1 MSHEIRTPMN
11 AILGFTDILLESE
24 SDPIKL
30 DNLKII
36 KSSGK
41 NLLNDILDF
50 SKIEAGKIEIQKENF
65 SFSRMIENLIGMFQ
79 VLAGEKNIEFD
90 VKVDSSVPAVVFGD
104 EHRITQILL
113 NILGNAFKF
122 TRQGSVDL
130 ECRYEDLFVIITME
144 DTGIGVSK
152 EKTDYIFNPFEQ
164 GDSSL
169 GRRYGGTGLGLS
181 ISRKL
186 AQLMDGSIT
195 VESEEG
201 EGSVFTITL
210 RLPPGHT
217 DSEEKIEGGFLIGY
231 SATDLLHE
239 EAGYTSEEMVK
250 NWLSAMDGDKNMEK
264 ILLEGIAEI
273 PEKISRLEDAV
284 LRNIKNDIKFIAH
297 DIKGFTGNLGMK
309 EVATLASEIYEEV
322 SKEGYK
328 PERVRELFY
337 RLKRVTE
344 SIPEKYLRMERELK
358 PDVSKIQKGFRVLVA
373 EDNVVNQKLVQAL
386 LKKIGVNRDMVDNGR
401 KALEIL
407 DKKSTIFF
415 F

>member
-79 VLAGEKNIEFD
+79 ILAGEKNIEFD

-122 TRQGSVDL
+122 THQGSVDL

-152 EKTDYIFNPFEQ
+152 EKIDYIFNPFEQ

-195 VESEEG
+195 V
-201 EGSVFTITL
+201 
-210 RLPPGHT
+210 
-217 DSEEKIEGGFLIGY
+217 
-231 SATDLLHE
+231 
-239 EAGYTSEEMVK
+239 
-250 NWLSAMDGDKNMEK
+250 
-264 ILLEGIAEI
+264 
-273 PEKISRLEDAV
+273 
-284 LRNIKNDIKFIAH
+284 
-297 DIKGFTGNLGMK
+297 
-309 EVATLASEIYEEV
+309 
-322 SKEGYK
+322 
-328 PERVRELFY
+328 
-337 RLKRVTE
+337 
-344 SIPEKYLRMERELK
+344 
-358 PDVSKIQKGFRVLVA
+358 
-373 EDNVVNQKLVQAL
+373 
-386 LKKIGVNRDMVDNGR
+386 
-401 KALEIL
+401 
-407 DKKSTIFF
+407 
-415 F
+415 